1 MAWYRVFALSPPSL
15 SPVRKREIRDSPER
29 RKKDNYK
36 STRSNLE
43 SGGGP
48 YSLLILLSE
57 ELSTEDSCSAYSSEY
72 AEIEYEDKLVSYADT
87 AHLFC
92 SYAPYHYIVQ
102 KVNEV
107 GDSILYGNG
116 QCYGQDHEIEGLV
129 SK

>member
-29 RKKDNYK
+29 RKSEVK
-36 STRSNLE
+36 RIIIRAPEAILNLVV
-43 SGGGP
+43 
-48 YSLLILLSE
+48 ILLPE
-57 ELSTEDSCSAYSSEY
+57 ELGNEDSCSAYSSEY

-87 AHLFC
+87 AHLFW